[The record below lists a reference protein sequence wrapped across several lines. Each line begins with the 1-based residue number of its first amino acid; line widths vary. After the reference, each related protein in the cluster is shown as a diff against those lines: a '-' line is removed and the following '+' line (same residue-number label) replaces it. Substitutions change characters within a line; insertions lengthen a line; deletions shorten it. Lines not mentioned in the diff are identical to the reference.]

1 MLYLGHFSFSFEST
15 PRRRKPQAWHGYFSA
30 VAEAPSATI
39 ALQRLESLIR
49 KTAES
54 SDLFNDVADVYLE
67 SCIEL
72 RSTPRAG
79 LVAHLALQEGES
91 VGSISTTLPGVSRA
105 HARSYHYEPDAVDAD
120 GAFEAEPFIELK
132 SKAPAK
138 RAASKS
144 TPSTQSTTPPSKV
157 ATRSTVS
164 TKSTPAKSEASAKG
178 KSPATSKALVKS
190 KASVKSKAASSGKK
204 TSFATAKKR

>member
-1 MLYLGHFSFSFEST
+1 MLYLGHFSFSFESK

-30 VAEAPSATI
+30 VADAPNATI

-54 SDLFNDVADVYLE
+54 SDLFSDVADVYLE
-67 SCIEL
+67 SCVEL

-79 LVAHLALQEGES
+79 FVAHLALQEGES

-132 SKAPAK
+132 SKAPARGSASK
-138 RAASKS
+138 STASKSTASKS
-144 TPSTQSTTPPSKV
+144 TPSTKSTAPASN
-157 ATRSTVS
+157 AS
-164 TKSTPAKSEASAKG
+164 TKRTPATSKSSAKSEA
-178 KSPATSKALVKS
+178 PE
-190 KASVKSKAASSGKK
+190 KSKAAARSGKK
-204 TSFATAKKR
+204 TSSAAAKKR